1 MKSEHL
7 TAVDARLRGPLTE
20 KALDKLDEALDTADG
35 EKLANICFKILH
47 HAGVK
52 NAEREQTPL
61 LARQEGA
68 QIAAA
73 SITGLLQGMRDMFSG
88 EKEPAAR
95 APKKTTALSDKLL
108 TYRERQNEQEPKEP
122 EELALHEQSRTDT
135 VLDQDT
141 LEELF
146 GGEGP
151 D

>member
-1 MKSEHL
+1 MKRENL

-73 SITGLLQGMRDMFSG
+73 SITGLLQGMRDMFSS
-88 EKEPAAR
+88 EKESAAQ
-95 APKKTTALSDKLL
+95 APKKTTALSEKLL
-108 TYRERQNEQEPKEP
+108 TYTREP
-122 EELALHEQSRTDT
+122 EDEDEDEEDEPLHEQSPTDT
-135 VLDQDT
+135 VLDQET
-141 LEELF
+141 LENLF
-146 GGEGP
+146 GGEDG
-151 D
+151 